1 MTNIKHA
8 IDEDEYTTTSSTK
21 VSAGDRGRKCKII
34 VKTVILFISTSVQLG
49 WYDYSR
55 RMQCQSV
62 LSFTATLKEGKGKRG
77 NRHPCAVI

>member
-49 WYDYSR
+49 
-55 RMQCQSV
+55 
-62 LSFTATLKEGKGKRG
+62 
-77 NRHPCAVI
+77 